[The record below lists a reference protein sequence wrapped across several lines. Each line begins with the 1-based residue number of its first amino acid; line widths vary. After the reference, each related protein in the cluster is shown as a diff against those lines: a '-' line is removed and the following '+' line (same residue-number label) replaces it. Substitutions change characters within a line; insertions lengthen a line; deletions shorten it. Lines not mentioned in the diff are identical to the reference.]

1 MVGPGN
7 FSDFTALFPTLGANS
22 EVQVAGPG
30 NFNDFTALVP
40 TLGAN
45 SGSEITDVRG
55 SICASRH
62 VVSFRNCLVL
72 TPDPPLS

>member
-30 NFNDFTALVP
+30 NFNDFAALVP

-55 SICASRH
+55 SI
-62 VVSFRNCLVL
+62 
-72 TPDPPLS
+72 

>member
-7 FSDFTALFPTLGANS
+7 FSDLAAPFPTLGANS

-30 NFNDFTALVP
+30 NFNDFAALVP

-55 SICASRH
+55 SI
-62 VVSFRNCLVL
+62 
-72 TPDPPLS
+72 